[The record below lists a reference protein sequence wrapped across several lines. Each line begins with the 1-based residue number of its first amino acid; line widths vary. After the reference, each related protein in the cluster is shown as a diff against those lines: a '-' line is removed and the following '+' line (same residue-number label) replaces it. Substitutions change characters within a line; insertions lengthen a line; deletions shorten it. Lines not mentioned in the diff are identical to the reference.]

1 MLLISSTDAQSKWEM
16 SDLKTFLSAT
26 KDKFKQLVSTLGP
39 INKQIILKQFSRKK
53 SLTLLPN
60 NSRTSTMENSI
71 TRAPQHV

>member
-1 MLLISSTDAQSKWEM
+1 MLLISSTVAQSKWEM